1 MRAKDYLLQISK
13 IDRMI
18 TNKIAEVEHWKSVAA
33 GTGTYSDSDRV
44 QSSGSKQKM
53 ADAVVRYVAI
63 EEEINQAIDLL
74 VDKKQ
79 EVITTIEQLNE
90 SEYDIL
96 HKVYVQGGTFQEVA
110 TDMDKSYSWV
120 TSVHGRALSNLQ
132 RILNERKRSD
142 K

>member
-79 EVITTIEQLNE
+79 EVIRTIEQLNE
-90 SEYDIL
+90 NEYDIL
-96 HKVYVQGGTFQEVA
+96 HKIYVQGVTFQEIA
-110 TDMDKSYSWV
+110 ADMEKSYSWV